1 MGHHLNKK
9 LNGIKPMEDKK
20 KLACHLI
27 ENKIM
32 ALTIK
37 NSFEAVC

>member
-9 LNGIKPMEDKK
+9 LNGIKPMIPTDKK

-27 ENKIM
+27 EKTK
-32 ALTIK
+32 A
-37 NSFEAVC
+37 